1 MQEKTEFPKAYE
13 PSFYEDGIYATWEAS
28 GFFNPDGLPGDR
40 KEAFCIVLPPPN
52 VTGTL
57 HIGHAMMLA
66 IEDAMVRFARLQ
78 GKKTL
83 WLPGTDHAA
92 IATQTK
98 VEKLLM
104 EEGMKDPRTELGR
117 EKFLER
123 VRAFAAQSH
132 DTIVGQCKKMGASLD
147 WSREA
152 YTLDDARTHAVH
164 TVFTRMYE
172 DGLIYRGYRLVN
184 WCPRCK
190 STLADD
196 EVEHEEK
203 NTVLYTFRYD
213 KNFPIAIST
222 TRPET
227 KFGDTAVAVHPDDER
242 YTAQVGKEFHATFVE
257 QPLTIKMIADASV
270 DPAFG
275 TGALGVTPSHSHIDA
290 DLAYAHH
297 LAFRQVIGEEGKM
310 TDVPSAFLGKDV
322 KEARAAVVAW
332 LRQEGLL
339 EKEEDTTQNLSVCY
353 RCGTAAEPLPKEQW
367 FIGVDRP
374 FAFRASSHAPIT
386 GIKDGQQVTLK
397 ELMRRVVE
405 SGEVNIIPDRFK
417 KTYEHWIE
425 HLRDWCISRQIWFG
439 HQIPVWYRGEEIF
452 VGAEAPQGEGW
463 RQDPDTLDTWFSSG
477 LWTFSTLGWPQ
488 KTKDMETYHPTSV
501 LETGYDILFFWIA
514 RMVLMTTYALGE
526 IPFHEVYLHG
536 LVRDEEG
543 RKMSKSLGNVIDP
556 LEVIKKYGADAV
568 RLSLVL
574 GTSAGNDLRMS
585 EEKIASFRNFANK
598 LWNIARFIITTSQ
611 GSKTNTLLPQ
621 TVADRWILS
630 RLSEVTKHVTELY
643 GRHEFSL
650 AGEILRDFTWSDVAD
665 WYVEIAKIQR
675 KEGQQDSTDGVLRH
689 LLQTLLTLWHPLM
702 PFVTET
708 LWKQA
713 GFEGL
718 LIVSAWP
725 VQEGLDDQKA
735 KEDFGLL
742 QEVVVAIRHL
752 RALHRVEPG
761 VFVRACLFSSRQ
773 EAFLREQEEIIK
785 ALARV
790 KELAFGEPDPSQE
803 TASQTFAKGCVH
815 LFLEGLVDT
824 KAEEAR
830 LQKEIEEVRA
840 YLFSIETKLQN
851 QELRSKAPPHVIK
864 IMEAKQ
870 EEAAARLLVLEQ
882 QKDSEEQKKK

>member
-1 MQEKTEFPKAYE
+1 
-13 PSFYEDGIYATWEAS
+13 
-28 GFFNPDGLPGDR
+28 
-40 KEAFCIVLPPPN
+40 
-52 VTGTL
+52 
-57 HIGHAMMLA
+57 
-66 IEDAMVRFARLQ
+66 
-78 GKKTL
+78 
-83 WLPGTDHAA
+83 
-92 IATQTK
+92 
-98 VEKLLM
+98 
-104 EEGMKDPRTELGR
+104 
-117 EKFLER
+117 
-123 VRAFAAQSH
+123 
-132 DTIVGQCKKMGASLD
+132 
-147 WSREA
+147 
-152 YTLDDARTHAVH
+152 
-164 TVFTRMYE
+164 
-172 DGLIYRGYRLVN
+172 
-184 WCPRCK
+184 
-190 STLADD
+190 
-196 EVEHEEK
+196 
-203 NTVLYTFRYD
+203 
-213 KNFPIAIST
+213 
-222 TRPET
+222 
-227 KFGDTAVAVHPDDER
+227 
-242 YTAQVGKEFHATFVE
+242 
-257 QPLTIKMIADASV
+257 
-270 DPAFG
+270 
-275 TGALGVTPSHSHIDA
+275 
-290 DLAYAHH
+290 
-297 LAFRQVIGEEGKM
+297 
-310 TDVPSAFLGKDV
+310 
-322 KEARAAVVAW
+322 
-332 LRQEGLL
+332 
-339 EKEEDTTQNLSVCY
+339 
-353 RCGTAAEPLPKEQW
+353 
-367 FIGVDRP
+367 
-374 FAFRASSHAPIT
+374 
-386 GIKDGQQVTLK
+386 
-397 ELMRRVVE
+397 MRRVVE